1 MEEYVIQLAELCSL
15 QNLPEE
21 NEGINKEDYC
31 KFYRQYSAIREPRK
45 HDIRTLEVKQM
56 DAIRNFSCMENID
69 CSTPLCNMQLDL
81 LKALQLQLEK
91 AFLSKFQISANA
103 RKFAGKSDRNCQ
115 DEK

>member
-15 QNLPEE
+15 QKLPEE
-21 NEGINKEDYC
+21 IEGINKEDYS

-45 HDIRTLEVKQM
+45 HDKRTLEVKQM

-69 CSTPLCNMQLDL
+69 CSTPLRNMQLDL